1 MKKIVLLGDSI
12 REGYDKY
19 VKHAFEG
26 TAKVYY
32 PKENCRFASY
42 ILRHLPDWKRD
53 FGECDDVDLVHWN
66 AGLWDD
72 LVMADG
78 RNHTPIELYGEYIQ
92 RVCDVIRLLFPRAK
106 MIFATSTPVRE
117 DQFTGI
123 MKRYNRDTRE
133 YNAVACETVR
143 KCGGKINDLYTAVD
157 GCPDEY
163 YSDSTH
169 LYTPRGTKL
178 LAERVV
184 ASIENA
190 LSIKAAEI
198 DYEELFLNPNSITG
212 I

>member
-19 VKHAFEG
+19 VKYAFEG

-78 RNHTPIELYGEYIQ
+78 RNYTDDQ
-92 RVCDVIRLLFPRAK
+92 IRALTEFQEQY
-106 MIFATSTPVRE
+106 FE
-117 DQFTGI
+117 
-123 MKRYNRDTRE
+123 
-133 YNAVACETVR
+133 
-143 KCGGKINDLYTAVD
+143 
-157 GCPDEY
+157 
-163 YSDSTH
+163 
-169 LYTPRGTKL
+169 
-178 LAERVV
+178 
-184 ASIENA
+184 SI
-190 LSIKAAEI
+190 II
-198 DYEELFLNPNSITG
+198 R
-212 I
+212 